1 MKKVLVIMS
10 ALVLLLMPLQTGFA
24 EEVQSQSK
32 SDYLVKF
39 NGPADK
45 GLLKS
50 FGVDDPD
57 VKHMFDRLPVAALS
71 LSDGQAKGLMN
82 HPQIETVEK
91 DAEVQAFAQT
101 TPYGVP
107 QVQGTDAQDAGHT
120 GNGVKVA
127 VLDTG
132 IDCSHEDLN
141 VSGGHSVFD
150 DAENNDPCY
159 DGNGH
164 GTHVAGTVAAL
175 DNSVGVLG
183 VAPQADL
190 YAVKVLNNDG
200 SGSYAGIAEG
210 IEWAI
215 NNDMD
220 VINMS
225 LGGSQ
230 SSSILEDFSNL
241 AYDEGVLVVAAAGNE
256 GNRGGKNDSVSYP
269 AKYDS
274 VMAVAAVDENNQRAS
289 FSSTGPAVE
298 ISAPGVNVLSSVPG
312 NSYDS
317 YNGTSMASPHVAGV
331 AAQVWAAKPGLTN
344 VELRQLL
351 NDTAQQLGD
360 SNQYGNG
367 LVQSLDA
374 INQ

>member
-1 MKKVLVIMS
+1 MVILS

-24 EEVQSQSK
+24 EEVKLEAK

-39 NGPADK
+39 NGPADQ
-45 GLLKS
+45 GLLNA
-50 FGVDDPD
+50 FGVEDHD
-57 VKHMFDRLPVAALS
+57 VNHTFEKLPVVALS
-71 LSDGQAKGLMN
+71 LTEGQAKGLLN
-82 HPQIETVEK
+82 HPQIEAVEQ

-101 TPYGVP
+101 TPWGISH
-107 QVQGTDAQDAGHT
+107 VQGTEAQDAGHT

-141 VSGGHSVFD
+141 VSGGHSVFTD
-150 DAENNDPCY
+150 SANNDPCN

-175 DNSVGVLG
+175 DNNVGVLG
-183 VAPQADL
+183 VAPQTDL
-190 YAVKVLNNDG
+190 YAVKVLSNDG
-200 SGSYAGIAEG
+200 SGSYSGIAEG
-210 IEWAI
+210 IEWSI
-215 NNDMD
+215 QNDMD

-230 SSSILEDFSNL
+230 SSSILEDYTNL
-241 AYDEGVLVVAAAGNE
+241 AYEEGLLVVAAAGND
-256 GNRGGKNDSVSYP
+256 GNRGGNNDTVGYP
-269 AKYDS
+269 AKYES
-274 VMAVAAVDENNQRAS
+274 AMAVAAVDENNQRAT

-298 ISAPGVNVLSSVPG
+298 ISAPGVNILSSVPG
-312 NSYDS
+312 NNYDS

-331 AAQVWAAKPGLTN
+331 AAQVWAAKPDLTN
-344 VELRQLL
+344 VELRNLL
-351 NDTAQQLGD
+351 NDTAQPLGD
-360 SNQYGNG
+360 SNKYGSG